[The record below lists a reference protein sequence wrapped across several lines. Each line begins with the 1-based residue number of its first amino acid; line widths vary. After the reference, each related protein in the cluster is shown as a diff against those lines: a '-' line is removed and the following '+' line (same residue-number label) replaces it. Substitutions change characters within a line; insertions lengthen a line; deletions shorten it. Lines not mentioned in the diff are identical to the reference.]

1 MICKCLCVLGN
12 KYTNYYA
19 ILSLFS
25 LVKIS
30 NYPLNLDIGIK
41 LVRLTNDGTKSLSG
55 LNSVTKQKHK
65 IKKRH
70 GSPPPGW
77 NKSPEKPV
85 VTEVLT
91 EW

>member
-1 MICKCLCVLGN
+1 MYLE
-12 KYTNYYA
+12 TNTQTIHA
-19 ILSLFS
+19 ILSLLS
-25 LVKIS
+25 LVIVS
-30 NYPLNLDIGIK
+30 NYPLNLDIGNK
-41 LVRLTNDGTKSLSG
+41 PVRLTNDGTKGLSG

-91 EW
+91 EWKLKK